1 VPYLESAATVRDA
14 SRIAA
19 SRLESPWRASRRHP
33 GEMDGIGLI
42 DPDLAQDLA
51 AAAARSPRSTWCVTQ
66 TDS

>member
-1 VPYLESAATVRDA
+1 
-14 SRIAA
+14 
-19 SRLESPWRASRRHP
+19 
-33 GEMDGIGLI
+33 MDGIGLI